1 MLIQCLTNSFK
12 LQILSAVQDLST
24 DTLKI
29 ALYTGDATLGPTTT
43 VYTTTGEVTGTGYT
57 AGGKTLTGTTIN
69 TGTETLYDPA
79 VIYVNFNDVIWNPA
93 AFTARGALI
102 YNSSKGNKSIA
113 VLDFGSDKICTST
126 FTITMPANTSS
137 AALLRFN

>member
-1 MLIQCLTNSFK
+1 MIIQSLTNSFK
-12 LQILSAVQDLST
+12 SQILQAVQDLST

-43 VYTTTGEVTGTGYT
+43 VYTASGEVTGTGYT
-57 AGGKTLTGTTIN
+57 AGGKTLTGTTIS
-69 TGTETLYDPA
+69 TGTETQYNPA
-79 VIYVNFNDVIWNPA
+79 VVYVNFNDVVWNPA

-102 YNSSKGNKSIA
+102 YNASKGNKSIA
-113 VLDFGSDKICTST
+113 VLDFGSDKTCTLT
-126 FTITMPANTSS
+126 FTITMPANTST